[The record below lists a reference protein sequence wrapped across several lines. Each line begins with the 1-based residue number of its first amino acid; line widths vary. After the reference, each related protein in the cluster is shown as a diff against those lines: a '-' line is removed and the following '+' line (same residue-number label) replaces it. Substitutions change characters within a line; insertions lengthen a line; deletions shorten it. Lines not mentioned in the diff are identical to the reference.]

1 MPSFSNILYY
11 FSIIFFSFLTLTT
24 AAYFLTQA
32 ILNVLVE
39 GIVMFLI
46 GTLMAGFVV
55 VNQLA
60 SFVN

>member
-1 MPSFSNILYY
+1 MPSFFNILYY

-39 GIVMFLI
+39 GIVMFLV
-46 GTLMAGFVV
+46 GTLMTGFVV
-55 VNQLA
+55 VDQLA
-60 SFVN
+60 SFIN

>member
-46 GTLMAGFVV
+46 GTLMTGFVV

-60 SFVN
+60 SFIN

>member
-39 GIVMFLI
+39 GIVMFLV
-46 GTLMAGFVV
+46 GTLMTGFVV

-60 SFVN
+60 SFLN

>member
-39 GIVMFLI
+39 GIVMFLV
-46 GTLMAGFVV
+46 GTLMTGFVV

-60 SFVN
+60 SFIN

>member
-39 GIVMFLI
+39 GIVMFLV
-46 GTLMAGFVV
+46 GTLMTGFVV
-55 VNQLA
+55 VDQLA
-60 SFVN
+60 SFIN

>member
-11 FSIIFFSFLTLTT
+11 FSIIFFSFLTTAT

-32 ILNVLVE
+32 FLNVLIE
-39 GIVMFLI
+39 GIVMVLT

>member
-39 GIVMFLI
+39 GILMFLV
-46 GTLMAGFVV
+46 GTLMTGFVV

-60 SFVN
+60 SFIN

>member
-1 MPSFSNILYY
+1 MPIFSNILYY

-39 GIVMFLI
+39 GIVMFLV
-46 GTLMAGFVV
+46 GTLMTGFAV

-60 SFVN
+60 SFIN

>member
-39 GIVMFLI
+39 GIVMFLV

>member
-39 GIVMFLI
+39 GIVMFLV
-46 GTLMAGFVV
+46 GTLVTGFVV

>member
-1 MPSFSNILYY
+1 MLSSSNILYY
-11 FSIIFFSFLTLTT
+11 FSIILFSFLTLTT

-32 ILNVLVE
+32 ILNVLIE

-46 GTLMAGFVV
+46 GTMMAGLV
-55 VNQLA
+55 VNQFA

>member
-1 MPSFSNILYY
+1 MPSFFNILYY

-39 GIVMFLI
+39 GIVMFLV
-46 GTLMAGFVV
+46 GTLMTGFAV

-60 SFVN
+60 SFIN

>member
-1 MPSFSNILYY
+1 MLSFSNILYY

-32 ILNVLVE
+32 ILNVLIE

-46 GTLMAGFVV
+46 GTLMAGLVV
-55 VNQLA
+55 TNQIA
-60 SFVN
+60 SFIN

>member
-1 MPSFSNILYY
+1 MPSFSNILHY

-39 GIVMFLI
+39 GIVMFLV
-46 GTLMAGFVV
+46 GTLMTGFVV

>member
-39 GIVMFLI
+39 GIVMLLV
-46 GTLMAGFVV
+46 GTLMTGFVV
-55 VNQLA
+55 VDQLA
-60 SFVN
+60 SFIN

>member
-1 MPSFSNILYY
+1 MPRFSNILYH
-11 FSIIFFSFLTLTT
+11 FSIIFFSFLTLAT

>member
-39 GIVMFLI
+39 GIVMFLV
-46 GTLMAGFVV
+46 GTLMTGFVV